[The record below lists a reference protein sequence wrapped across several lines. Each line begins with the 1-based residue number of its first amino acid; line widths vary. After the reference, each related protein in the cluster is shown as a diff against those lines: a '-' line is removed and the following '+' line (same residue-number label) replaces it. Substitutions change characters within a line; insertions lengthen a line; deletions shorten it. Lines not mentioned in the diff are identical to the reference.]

1 MKTGNSVKNNFLKK
15 ILFSFL
21 IKISLLSFTILIF
34 FGCAG
39 DQNLKLTSIS
49 GTTMG
54 TTYSVKYL
62 IEEGSSI
69 SNDLQKN
76 VDSILALV
84 NQQMSTYIK
93 DSEISRFN
101 SSFDTTWFNVS
112 EDFAKLAMES
122 KSISRESEGYYDV
135 TIGPVV
141 NLWGFG
147 PEAIPLKVP
156 PEKSIQKAMNRTGIE
171 NLKVDKDKNRIK
183 KTIPD
188 LYLDLSSIAK
198 GFGVDKVSEY
208 LDELGVNDFMV
219 EIGGEVRTKGK
230 NNKRIDWKIGIS
242 TPLGNELQKIVSI
255 SGKSVATSGDYMN
268 YYENEGKRYSH
279 LINPLTGKPITHNL
293 ASVSV
298 ILDECMLADAYAT
311 TINVM
316 GAEKGYEFALKKKLP
331 VFLIVREGNEFIEKM
346 TPFFEEY
353 IQKGN

>member
-1 MKTGNSVKNNFLKK
+1 ERSSFIVHLK
-15 ILFSFL
+15 ICFL
-21 IKISLLSFTILIF
+21 ILVVLITS
-34 FGCAG
+34 CSR
-39 DQNLKLTSIS
+39 DQNLILESMS

-54 TTYSVKYL
+54 TTYSVKYVVDQ
-62 IEEGSSI
+62 GSFT
-69 SNDLQKN
+69 SNSLQN
-76 VDSILALV
+76 RVDSILALI
-84 NQQMSTYIK
+84 NKQMSTYIR
-93 DSEISRFN
+93 DSEISLFN
-101 SSFDTTWFNVS
+101 SSFDTNWVSVS
-112 EDFAKLAMES
+112 EDFARLVFEA
-122 KSISRESEGYYDV
+122 KSISRLSNGYYDV
-135 TIGPVV
+135 TVGPVV

-147 PEAIPLKVP
+147 PEAVPLKVP
-156 PEKSIQKAMNRTGIE
+156 SEKSIQRAMNRTGIE
-171 NLKVDKDKNRIK
+171 KLLVDQDQNQIK

-198 GFGVDKVSEY
+198 GFGVDKVAEY
-208 LDELGVNDFMV
+208 FDEIGINDFMV

-230 NNKRIDWKIGIS
+230 NSKGDDWRIGIS

-293 ASVSV
+293 ASVTV
-298 ILDECMLADAYAT
+298 IHDNCTLADAFAT

-316 GAEKGYEFALKKKLP
+316 GTDKGYEFALIKKLP

-353 IQKGN
+353 IQKVN